1 MRRIKDRYSSAV
13 YSKTP
18 DKTGL
23 GRMQMY
29 QIRLFRDMSPCRF
42 HRIRQSH
49 AAARFAR
56 LSNGMKYQKHDK
68 NAQKQQNCSPKTVRL
83 TLDNLHGT

>member
-29 QIRLFRDMSPCRF
+29 QIRLFPSDQTSQLAPCPYVMQPDTALKKAKRNQTDAVVEIPLKVFRCLGTKRIAIVMS
-42 HRIRQSH
+42 
-49 AAARFAR
+49 
-56 LSNGMKYQKHDK
+56 
-68 NAQKQQNCSPKTVRL
+68 
-83 TLDNLHGT
+83 